1 MEPVSP
7 TANAGGAPAWA
18 DDVLAM
24 PGSSTGLHCADGKL
38 LDADNR
44 AVGTIENGIVRVGT
58 LPPDASIEYFHS
70 IGGTHFFERSEVAY
84 AMTALDTPVYH
95 GHLEANAPADRNALI
110 VDIGGGDGRNAFPW
124 LGWGFRRV
132 VVVDP
137 VAASLQRL
145 RARLVAN
152 HAEWLDR
159 VLLIEADA
167 RRLPLRGGAADRILA
182 IEALC
187 YLNEDYERGV
197 AECKRVLAAAGRLLI
212 SDRDHEGGMLARLL
226 YYGGVQAML
235 DLKDSRDLVDG
246 LGDSRVRSRCFT
258 RTELISAIESQGLKV
273 VQTAGISAFS
283 LVLGY
288 LRSIGQLGDNAEG
301 RVAEVHDLLDRLGRT
316 GSLMRSHI
324 VVAKHADAP

>member
-1 MEPVSP
+1 
-7 TANAGGAPAWA
+7 
-18 DDVLAM
+18 M
-24 PGSSTGLHCADGKL
+24 PGTDVELHCINGKL
-38 LDADNR
+38 VDAAER
-44 AVGTIENGIVRVGT
+44 PVGVIEGGIVRIGT
-58 LPPDASIEYFHS
+58 LRPDASIEYFRS
-70 IGGTHFFERSEVAY
+70 IDGTHFLERSAVAY
-84 AMTALDTPVYH
+84 SMTALDTPVYRS
-95 GHLEANAPADRNALI
+95 HLEALAPPDRNSLI
-110 VDIGGGDGRNAFPW
+110 VDIGGGDGRNTLPW
-124 LGWGFRRV
+124 LEWGFRRV

-145 RARLVAN
+145 RAHLAAH

-167 RRLPLRGGAADRILA
+167 RRLPLRGGSAGRILA

-197 AECKRVLAAAGRLLI
+197 AECKRALASAGRLLV

-226 YYGGVQAML
+226 YYGGVEGML
-235 DLKDSRDLVDG
+235 DLRDSRDLVDG
-246 LGDSRVRSRCFT
+246 LGDNRVRSRCFT
-258 RTELISAIESQGLKV
+258 RAELIAAVERQGLKV

-288 LRSIGQLGDNAEG
+288 LRNIDRLGDNAQA
-301 RVAEVHDLLDRLGRT
+301 RVAEVHALLDRLGRT

-324 VVAKHADAP
+324 VVAEHAGAPR